1 MMGYYDDNGNF
12 VSCQST
18 SAKVQRPLTIRLNN
32 DSSGSYIVGND
43 DFDYGDSFN
52 YASGDRL
59 KLVWQWNHNPDHN
72 NWSVTE
78 KPGYYRIKNG
88 KTANSVWYARNSLT
102 QRTVGPTM
110 TSETCMIP
118 TSMKPGDYAGMVAV
132 GSAYGMVGVRCD
144 NSGNRYIFQG
154 SGSYD
159 QAITVNASA
168 GQVSA
173 NTPVYLKIEYQFNTG
188 NTRADTANFFY
199 SLDGSSWTRIGNQL
213 SMSFSTSTTFMGART
228 WLSNYAT
235 GSTGG
240 YVDFDYYKVTS
251 SNNIVEK
258 EPLIAPKTEN
268 GAAML
273 AAAAIPEASD
283 NQTYPNAKAM
293 TFIPTDYWTEAYAA
307 ADQDPII
314 FANFNVPSYMGNAD
328 RVELTKDKIKGY
340 TIWDE
345 DYLYV
350 LYDVTDSDI
359 APTSTNGYDTDSVE
373 FFLDEDNSGET
384 TYSANRDAIQVRIN
398 AIDNYFTANENG
410 TAVYDL
416 IAHAVQPKKD
426 GANNTIGYYAEFVI
440 KFTKKHKTG
449 DTLGMDLQINDC
461 YTVPGSGGEP
471 ATPSRAGTVTAYDTT
486 NEGFQNPSV
495 FGKIKLK

>member
-1 MMGYYDDNGNF
+1 
-12 VSCQST
+12 
-18 SAKVQRPLTIRLNN
+18 
-32 DSSGSYIVGND
+32 
-43 DFDYGDSFN
+43 
-52 YASGDRL
+52 
-59 KLVWQWNHNPDHN
+59 
-72 NWSVTE
+72 
-78 KPGYYRIKNG
+78 
-88 KTANSVWYARNSLT
+88 
-102 QRTVGPTM
+102 
-110 TSETCMIP
+110 
-118 TSMKPGDYAGMVAV
+118 
-132 GSAYGMVGVRCD
+132 
-144 NSGNRYIFQG
+144 
-154 SGSYD
+154 
-159 QAITVNASA
+159 
-168 GQVSA
+168 
-173 NTPVYLKIEYQFNTG
+173 
-188 NTRADTANFFY
+188 
-199 SLDGSSWTRIGNQL
+199 
-213 SMSFSTSTTFMGART
+213 
-228 WLSNYAT
+228 
-235 GSTGG
+235 
-240 YVDFDYYKVTS
+240 
-251 SNNIVEK
+251 
-258 EPLIAPKTEN
+258 
-268 GAAML
+268 
-273 AAAAIPEASD
+273 
-283 NQTYPNAKAM
+283 M
-293 TFIPTDYWTEAYAA
+293 TFIPTGYWTEAYAA

-461 YTVPGSGGEP
+461 YTVPGNGGDP
-471 ATPSRAGTVTAYDTT
+471 ATPSRAGTVTAYDTS
-486 NEGFQNPSV
+486 NDGFQNPSV